1 MGRFEKTIVIEN
13 GLDRRE
19 LGYYSTPNFISTFM
33 TKIMLD
39 INPNGK
45 IALDPCVGKEEMIK
59 EFYNSNIEI
68 DGIDIHNHGDH
79 FYCNFIEDDFI
90 DFYKRNKTS
99 LLVDQKINLE
109 YDYYIANPPYN
120 CHEVDYIRNNKK
132 GLNSVFGSIGVH
144 NMYSMFI
151 SAIIDSAKDGALISI
166 ISADSFLTAR
176 MHNPLRNQILEECS
190 IHYLI
195 LCPTDLFWEQKADVR
210 TCIMILQKGKKHQKQ
225 VKTLNRPKNKEELK
239 SRLEDELFIE
249 TELKN
254 IVSIS
259 GENQFEFVI
268 DIPAEIQNLFKSPRI
283 GEKFKCITGI
293 STGSDSKYISKEK
306 KEGFEVPFYKNPG
319 TRKFFCEQD
328 GYLTNDYLK
337 FDKEIKNFMVRNKS
351 YMLKEGITCSSMGLS
366 FGACYLPEGSTYG
379 VNANIFCDKKDIWWL
394 LAYLNSSLVTYIVRG
409 VLIRSNMITSGY
421 VSKIPVIELSEKVKE
436 KLGLISKAAYEEKIS
451 PKEVSSHIKQIDEIL
466 FNELNLPKE
475 TETDIVHFTSNLQ
488 SRV

>member
-1 MGRFEKTIVIEN
+1 MGRFEKTIFIEN

-19 LGYYSTPNFISTFM
+19 LGYYSTPSFISSFM
-33 TKIMLD
+33 TKKMLD

-59 EFYNSNIEI
+59 EFYNSNVEI
-68 DGIDIHNHGDH
+68 DGIDIHNHSDH
-79 FYCNFIEDDFI
+79 FYCNFIKEDFI
-90 DFYKRNKTS
+90 DLYKRNKIG
-99 LLVDQKINLE
+99 LIFDQKINLK

-120 CHEVDYIRNNKK
+120 CHEVDYIRKNKK
-132 GLNSVFGSIGVH
+132 ELNNVFGSIGVH

-166 ISADSFLTAR
+166 ISSDSFLTAR
-176 MHNPLRNQILEECS
+176 MHNPLRKQILEECS

-210 TCIMILQKGKKHQKQ
+210 TCIMILQKGKKYQKQ
-225 VKTLNRPKNKEELK
+225 IKTLNRPKNREDLKTKLQEEI
-239 SRLEDELFIE
+239 FNE
-249 TELKN
+249 TELEN
-254 IVSIS
+254 IVSVS

-268 DIPAEIQNLFKSPRI
+268 NIPSEIIDLFNSPRL

-293 STGSDSKYISKEK
+293 STGADSKYISKEK
-306 KEGFEVPFYKNPG
+306 KEGFEIPFYKNPG
-319 TRKFFCEQD
+319 TRKFYCEQD

-337 FDKEIKNFMVRNKS
+337 FDREIKNFMVRNKS
-351 YMLKEGITCSSMGLS
+351 YILREGITCSSMGLP

-421 VSKIPVIELSEKVKE
+421 VSKIPIIELSEKVKVS
-436 KLGLISKAAYEEKIS
+436 LGLIAKEAYIKKIA
-451 PKEVSSHIKQIDEIL
+451 PMDAYCFVKKIDEIL
-466 FNELNLPKE
+466 FRELELSKE
-475 TETDIVHFTSNLQ
+475 IETDILHFASNLH

>member
-19 LGYYSTPNFISTFM
+19 LGYYSTPSFISTFM
-33 TKIMLD
+33 TKKMLD

-90 DFYKRNKTS
+90 DFYKRNKIG
-99 LLVDQKINLE
+99 LLFDQKINLE

-132 GLNSVFGSIGVH
+132 GLNNVFGSIGVH
-144 NMYSMFI
+144 NMYSMFT

-166 ISADSFLTAR
+166 ITADSFLTAR

-210 TCIMILQKGKKHQKQ
+210 TCIMILQKGKKYQKQ
-225 VKTLNRPKNKEELK
+225 IKTLNRPKNKEDLK
-239 SRLEDELFIE
+239 TKLEEETFIE
-249 TELKN
+249 TELEN

-268 DIPAEIQNLFKSPRI
+268 DIPTEIQDLFKSPRI

-306 KEGFEVPFYKNPG
+306 KEGFEIPFYKNPG

-337 FDKEIKNFMVRNKS
+337 LDKEIKNFMVRNKS
-351 YMLKEGITCSSMGLS
+351 FMLKEGITCSSMGLP

-421 VSKIPVIELSEKVKE
+421 VSKIPVIELSEKVKDSLE
-436 KLGLISKAAYEEKIS
+436 LIAKAAYDEKIA
-451 PKEVSSHIKQIDEIL
+451 PKEACRFVKKIDEIL
-466 FNELNLPKE
+466 FKELKLSKE
-475 TETDIVHFTSNLQ
+475 TVTDIIHFASNLQ